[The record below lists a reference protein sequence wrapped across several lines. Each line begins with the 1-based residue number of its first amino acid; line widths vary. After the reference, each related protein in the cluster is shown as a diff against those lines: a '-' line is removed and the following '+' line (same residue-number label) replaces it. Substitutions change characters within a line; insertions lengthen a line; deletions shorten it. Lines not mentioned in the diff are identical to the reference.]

1 MNKKIFV
8 NKGEGQMKR
17 NILKIF
23 VITLILTIA
32 LSCGKMSKD
41 GVAEYDTIKVVFLPN
56 ESNEKIP

>member
-41 GVAEYDTIKVVFLPN
+41 VVS
-56 ESNEKIP
+56 E